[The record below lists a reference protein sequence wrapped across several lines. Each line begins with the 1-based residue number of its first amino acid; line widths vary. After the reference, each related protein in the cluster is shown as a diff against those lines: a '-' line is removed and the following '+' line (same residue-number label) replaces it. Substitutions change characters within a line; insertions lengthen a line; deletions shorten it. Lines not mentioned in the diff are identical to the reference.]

1 MANGEGDDVEGV
13 GDGRQKHV
21 TVVTRSGERREH
33 GDVFLRHAT
42 DAWLVSAEQAFPPA
56 ATERYPKAELRK
68 VEVTQHHAACF
79 ITTATAGSG
88 ATLDALRGFRDDA
101 LASNPVGRGLVGL
114 YYAVSPPVAA
124 TLERHPRSRTALAVR
139 RLVERC
145 AELARARADA
155 TGALRRLV
163 LTVAL
168 TFLYAVGLLA
178 AVAGH
183 ACIRCRELAARR
195 P

>member
-1 MANGEGDDVEGV
+1 MTNGEGDDVEGV

-21 TVVTRSGERREH
+21 TVVTRSGERHER
-33 GDVFLRHAT
+33 GDVYLRHAT
-42 DAWLVSAEQAFPPA
+42 DAWLVSSEPEFPPA
-56 ATERYPKAELRK
+56 ATERYLKAELRK

-101 LASNPVGRGLVGL
+101 LDSNLAGRGLVGL

-124 TLERHPRSRTALAVR
+124 TLERHPRSRTARAVG

-145 AELARARADA
+145 ADLARARADA
-155 TGALRRLV
+155 ESAPRRV
-163 LTVAL
+163 TLTAAL
-168 TFLYAVGLLA
+168 TLLYALGLL
-178 AVAGH
+178 VATVGH
-183 ACIRCRELAARR
+183 ACIRCRELSGDRR
-195 P
+195 